1 MSFGAKE
8 IIVILVFA
16 LIFFGAAKIPEFAR
30 GLRKGVE
37 EFKKTGEELKKGLDT
52 DDDSNKKN

>member
-8 IIVILVFA
+8 IIVILVFF

-30 GLRKGVE
+30 GLRKGIE

-52 DDDSNKKN
+52 DDDNKKN